1 MLDPMTLRMQRS
13 LVTLANSVELTASV
27 VKELAGSEIAS
38 TLAGDSLTNDAL
50 RVLILSRL
58 NERIDHLPVKE

>member
-1 MLDPMTLRMQRS
+1 MLEPMTLRMQRS

-50 RVLILSRL
+50 RVLIYLG
-58 NERIDHLPVKE
+58 